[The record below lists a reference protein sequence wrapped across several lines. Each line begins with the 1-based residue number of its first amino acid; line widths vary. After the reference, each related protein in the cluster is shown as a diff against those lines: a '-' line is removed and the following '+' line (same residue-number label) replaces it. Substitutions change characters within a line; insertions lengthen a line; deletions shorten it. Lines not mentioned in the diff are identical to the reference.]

1 MKDYYKILGVPNT
14 ATQEEIKNAY
24 RSLVKKYHPDINPDV
39 NAVSM
44 MQDINEAYE
53 VLSNLAS
60 RQKYDVQL
68 QQQRKVT
75 TQTSQRAKQHTPY
88 SSYTKTREESEN
100 DFDEWLKEYL
110 RNLRKIY
117 KDYYNNYDF
126 AEKVKNDDFIIDMFV
141 SSIYSN
147 INDNSINNNTKI
159 SELKNLK
166 KNIIRKHYKYR

>member
-60 RQKYDVQL
+60 RQKYDALL
-68 QQQRKVT
+68 QQQSKSTV
-75 TQTSQRAKQHTPY
+75 QTSQCTKQHAPY

-110 RNLRKIY
+110 KILRKIY
-117 KDYYNNYDF
+117 KSNPNNYDF
-126 AEKVKNDDFIIDMFV
+126 IEKAKKDEFIISRYVANMNYN
-141 SSIYSN
+141 IPNYN
-147 INDNSINNNTKI
+147 INNK
-159 SELKNLK
+159 SEFYEIENLKN
-166 KNIIRKHYKYR
+166 NIIKKHLKYR